1 MNFLLIETAS
11 SVCSVATANE
21 NGIISIRE
29 NADGREHAALVTVF
43 MDEVLKESKWTFR
56 QAQSDNVMLA
66 HPDVFVGSLSK
77 HNLDAVVVS
86 AGPGSYTGL
95 RIGVSAAKGIC
106 YAAQLPLIAIDTLEA
121 LAFGFAHQ
129 PEVQNPKPETICS
142 VFDARRD
149 EVYFGIWNASG
160 ETIISSRAALLNEEF
175 KNTIESIEG
184 KISFVG
190 DGAKKVS
197 EFLSDSK
204 NSFHPQFKT
213 SAKYLLPIALKKFN
227 EKDFADVAYF
237 EPNYIKPFY
246 FAEKKTN

>member
-1 MNFLLIETAS
+1 M
-11 SVCSVATANE
+11 
-21 NGIISIRE
+21 
-29 NADGREHAALVTVF
+29 
-43 MDEVLKESKWTFR
+43 KESKWKFEE
-56 QAQSDNVMLA
+56 
-66 HPDVFVGSLSK
+66 LS
-77 HNLDAVVVS
+77 AVVVS

-121 LAFGFAHQ
+121 LASGFASQ
-129 PEVQNPKPETICS
+129 PKTHNPKPETICA

-149 EVYFGIWNASG
+149 EVYYGIWNSKGVTVSG
-160 ETIISSRAALLNEEF
+160 SRAALLNEEF
-175 KNTIESIEG
+175 KNSIENIDG

-190 DGAKKVS
+190 DGAKKVN

-204 NSFHPQFKT
+204 NSFHHEFKT

-227 EKDFADVAYF
+227 EKDFVDVAYF

-246 FAEKKTN
+246 FAEKKK